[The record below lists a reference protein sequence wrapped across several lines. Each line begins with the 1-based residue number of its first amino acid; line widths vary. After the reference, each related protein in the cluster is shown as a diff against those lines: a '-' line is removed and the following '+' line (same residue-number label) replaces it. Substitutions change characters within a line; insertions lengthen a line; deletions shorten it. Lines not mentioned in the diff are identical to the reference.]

1 MPALDQDLVM
11 ELRRQLKIVSHKKSS
26 IRLRYRLSAIGT
38 LRKLERAAGGSLVN
52 AFAGV
57 SKVKVNPLLSVLT
70 IEYDP
75 DRINPSWWEKLIQDN
90 DVGARWV
97 LDQLQAA

>member
-1 MPALDQDLVM
+1 MPVLDESLVM
-11 ELRRQLKIVSHKKSS
+11 ELRRQLKIVIHKKSS
-26 IRLRYRLSAIGT
+26 IRLRYRLGAIGT
-38 LRKLERAAGGSLVN
+38 LRKLERAAGGSLAN

-57 SKVKVNPLLSVLT
+57 RNVKVNPLLSVLT

-75 DRINPSWWEKLIQDN
+75 DRIHPSWWEKLIQDS

-97 LDQLQAA
+97 LDQLQTA